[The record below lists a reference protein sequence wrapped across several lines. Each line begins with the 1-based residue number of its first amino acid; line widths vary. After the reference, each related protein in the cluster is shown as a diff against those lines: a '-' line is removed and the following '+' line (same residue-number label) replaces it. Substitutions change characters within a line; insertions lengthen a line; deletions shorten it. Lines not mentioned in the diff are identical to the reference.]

1 MDQHTSRNHSNSGET
16 TKRKASNV
24 GRSVIA
30 ILLGLPCIG
39 SVLAGQGA
47 QLPTKEVDTASMSE
61 TPHLIFTGA
70 TGTVG
75 MDAHHSDELVF
86 DEGTF
91 HSRECRKIG
100 FEKSTFKISREGN
113 EIQFSAVNISDKY
126 GTLTWQ
132 GIIRDGVVEAR
143 YVWKKE
149 RMFWTIQR
157 EYWFSGEIDD
167 VRR

>member
-1 MDQHTSRNHSNSGET
+1 MDQHTSRNQTNNGET
-16 TKRKASNV
+16 AKRKGSNV
-24 GRSVIA
+24 GHAVVA
-30 ILLGLPCIG
+30 ILLGLACVG

-47 QLPTKEVDTASMSE
+47 QHPTNEVDVASTSE
-61 TPHLIFTGA
+61 TPHLIFTGS

-75 MDAHHSDELVF
+75 MDAHHTDELVF

-91 HSRECRKIG
+91 HSRECHKIG
-100 FEKSTFKISREGN
+100 FEKSAFKISRDGN
-113 EIQFSAVNISDKY
+113 EIRFSALNISDKY

-132 GIIRDGVVEAR
+132 GSIREGIVEAR
-143 YVWKKE
+143 YVWKKK

-157 EYWFSGEIDD
+157 EYWFSGETND